1 MDRVYLHG
9 ENGDASQFGVS
20 RDLSQHLILLSNYK
34 VEDVY
39 NMDGTLFFN
48 RAQPN
53 KTITQGKVK
62 DRKI

>member
-9 ENGDASQFGVS
+9 ENGDASQIGVS

-39 NMDGTLFFN
+39 NMEGMFFFN

-53 KTITQGKVK
+53 KTIAQGKVK
-62 DRKI
+62 D